1 MEKQMEVARTQ
12 RGRFQGED
20 QYRSFKNICKV
31 WKIPH
36 WCRIAYHQEE
46 YILDV
51 NYCDVRFFV
60 LIVLVHDGSMLLV
73 DVCGLLW
80 NLLVHQ
86 EVGHCSERQKIK
98 VTGYRVTLLY
108 YLKI

>member
-1 MEKQMEVARTQ
+1 MEVARTQ